1 MHCKTQENAPGVSIS
16 SDALLVS
23 SLYNIKRR
31 CFASAYVH
39 FVYIH
44 CEKPDMPP
52 SVADVEDSHISDPKC
67 EFYTN
72 YDCKEILGK
81 GMSSTVRR
89 CIRKSTGKEYA
100 VKIIDVSSEKAT
112 EEQARELRET
122 TLREIRIL
130 KMMAGHQNITKQY
143 FRHIMKQ
150 LLEAVKA
157 MHQKNIVHRDIKLE
171 NVLMVDDE
179 TVKLTDFGF
188 AYEITGDVQLTELC
202 GTPGYLAPEVLKV
215 SMYDSVKGYGLE
227 VDLWACGV
235 IMYTLLCGYA
245 PFYHRKQIYMLR
257 AITEGRYEFRSPE
270 WDEISEAAKD
280 LIRKLL
286 SVDPKARATAKEAL
300 AHPYFQ
306 QNLTEES
313 ATKFLERSF
322 DAKKKFR
329 LAIVQVRLLVRLL
342 RIRYIPILVAAS
354 SVQANPY
361 ATRKIRKH
369 IDALAFRIYGH
380 WVKKG
385 REQFRD
391 ALFANAVKNDMQRFR
406 KPVMKGDSTPDSSA
420 ITVY

>member
-1 MHCKTQENAPGVSIS
+1 
-16 SDALLVS
+16 
-23 SLYNIKRR
+23 
-31 CFASAYVH
+31 
-39 FVYIH
+39 
-44 CEKPDMPP
+44 MPP

-130 KMMAGHQNITKQY
+130 KMMAGHQNIIELRDFYEMPSFLFIVFELAKGGELFDYLTKVVTCSEKKTRMKISAKQY

-188 AYEITGDVQLTELC
+188 AYEITGDMQLTELC

>member
-1 MHCKTQENAPGVSIS
+1 
-16 SDALLVS
+16 
-23 SLYNIKRR
+23 
-31 CFASAYVH
+31 
-39 FVYIH
+39 
-44 CEKPDMPP
+44 MPP

-100 VKIIDVSSEKAT
+100 VKIIDISSEKAT
-112 EEQARELRET
+112 VEQARELRET

-130 KMMAGHQNITKQY
+130 KMMAGHQNIIELHDFYEMPSFLFIVFELAKDGELFDYLTKVVTCSEKKT
-143 FRHIMKQ
+143 RHIMKQ

-188 AYEITGDVQLTELC
+188 AYEITGDMQLTELC

-215 SMYDSVKGYGLE
+215 SMYDSAKGYGLE

-235 IMYTLLCGYA
+235 IMYTL
-245 PFYHRKQIYMLR
+245 KQIYMLR

-391 ALFANAVKNDMQRFR
+391 ALFANAVKNDMERFR

-420 ITVY
+420 ITVC